1 MTDPLS
7 LPQSGEEALKQLI
20 DRGLSQESPDDPTS
34 YCKLL
39 QVLFEHCIF
48 KPLNSANFPSPTII
62 EQVRLTLLILQRQT
76 TNRPELLSCSTT
88 SSDTG
93 IPLFKWII
101 PRLMLAAYKYE
112 NATYE
117 DEYSEEGLDL
127 CDSLLQAASGVIST
141 LCQDL
146 DNETGTS
153 YARGSMKATLAL
165 RQVKVYCESR
175 FAIQFQA
182 DCRYDTQE
190 TW

>member
-39 QVLFEHCIF
+39 QVLFEHCIL
-48 KPLNSANFPSPTII
+48 KPLVSPNFPSATIV
-62 EQVRLTLLILQRQT
+62 EQVRLTLTILQRQT
-76 TNRPELLSCSTT
+76 TARPELLSCSTT
-88 SSDTG
+88 SVESG
-93 IPLFKWII
+93 VPLYKWII
-101 PRLMLAAYKYE
+101 PRLIYAAYRYE

-117 DEYSEEGLDL
+117 DELAMDGMDL
-127 CDSLLQAASGVIST
+127 CDELLAAASEVISV

-165 RQVKVYCESR
+165 RKVKEYCEGKLPTSVESD
-175 FAIQFQA
+175 IQV
-182 DCRYDTQE
+182 
-190 TW
+190 

>member
-1 MTDPLS
+1 
-7 LPQSGEEALKQLI
+7 
-20 DRGLSQESPDDPTS
+20 
-34 YCKLL
+34 
-39 QVLFEHCIF
+39 
-48 KPLNSANFPSPTII
+48 
-62 EQVRLTLLILQRQT
+62 
-76 TNRPELLSCSTT
+76 
-88 SSDTG
+88 
-93 IPLFKWII
+93 
-101 PRLMLAAYKYE
+101 MLAAYRYE

-175 FAIQFQA
+175 FAVRSQA
-182 DCRYDTQE
+182 DCRYDTQK